1 MDWVKW
7 MKCPM
12 DTQKDFAL
20 CFTVHGSTSFDPVTA
35 VGGGC
40 AGGHVDGNGARKG
53 LVKVLRLD

>member
-7 MKCPM
+7 KKSPM

-35 VGGGC
+35 VGGT
-40 AGGHVDGNGARKG
+40 VQGATLMEMVQEKD
-53 LVKVLRLD
+53 L